1 MRGDPHEILIDWGKG
16 GSFCDPRINHGGVL
30 MLPNTVERAIGSLP
44 TVVRSGRRV
53 NGLFRLMKSP
63 SLWDQAYQKVA
74 SNKGAM
80 TPGVNGS
87 TFDGYSPEKV
97 VAIIAKL
104 TKGDYKPAAVRRVFI
119 PKADGRKRPLG
130 IPTTEDRLVQEV
142 VRILLNQIYEPI
154 FHEESHGFREGR
166 SCHTALKSIYTVW
179 TGVKWLV
186 DVDVVG
192 FFDNIDHTILLNLL
206 RKRIADKR
214 FIALIRGML
223 KAGYMEDWRFHRTL
237 SGTPQGG
244 VVSPLLANIY
254 LHELDEWMQTRMATF
269 NKGEKRSKSP
279 EYRRHGSRI
288 SKLRRRVEKLRAS
301 ENPDQAKIASALDEI
316 GRQSAERRTAP
327 ATDSFDP
334 NYRRLRYCR
343 YADDFLI
350 GVIGS
355 KAEAR
360 QIMEEVRTFL
370 AETLKLEVSDKKSGI
385 SHASDGARFLGYDIL
400 THTHANPHRANFGA
414 RRVLRRGL
422 MDRVQLRVPREKVL
436 RFVQDKKWG
445 CFDSAKPTHRPTLLH
460 ASDVEIAAAYNA
472 ELRGF
477 ANYYALACDVKY
489 KLKKAE
495 YLAFGS
501 FLRTLAA
508 KHKSTTTRIAAKLRR
523 EQDYYVRYEV
533 QGKLRNMKLWKL
545 KDLEKKV
552 MRYGVIDAY
561 PKPAFVYRKTELVER
576 LNARKCERCGSTD
589 RPCEIHH
596 LRRLSDMQL
605 EADIMG
611 YMRSARKRK
620 RISLCIDCHEAAHSY
635 RPYTRPPRK
644 FAEVESRMR

>member
-1 MRGDPHEILIDWGKG
+1 
-16 GSFCDPRINHGGVL
+16 
-30 MLPNTVERAIGSLP
+30 MLPDTVERAVGSLP

-63 SLWDQAYQKVA
+63 ILWDQAYQKIA

-80 TPGVNGS
+80 TPGIDGK

-97 VAIIAKL
+97 SSIIARL
-104 TKGDYKPAAVRRVFI
+104 AEGTYKPAAVRRVYI

-130 IPTTEDRLVQEV
+130 IPTMEDRLVQEV
-142 VRILLNQIYEPI
+142 VRILLNEIYEPI

-166 SCHTALKSIYTVW
+166 SCHTALKGVQAVW

-192 FFDNIDHTILLNLL
+192 FFDNIDHAILLGLL
-206 RKRIADKR
+206 EKRISDQR

-244 VVSPLLANIY
+244 IVSPLLANVY
-254 LHELDEWMQTRMATF
+254 LHELDEWMQNKIVGF
-269 NKGEKRSKSP
+269 NRGSKRTKTT
-279 EYRRHGSRI
+279 EYRRYRSRVA
-288 SKLRRRVEKLRAS
+288 KLRRRVEVQHAS
-301 ENPDQAKIASALDEI
+301 EAPDNGKVASMIDEI
-316 GRQSAERRTAP
+316 GRQSAELRRTP

-360 QIMEEVRTFL
+360 QIMDEVRTFL
-370 AETLKLEVSDKKSGI
+370 SGSLKLTVSEEKSGI
-385 SHASDGARFLGYDIL
+385 HHASDGARFLGYDVL
-400 THTHANPHRANFGA
+400 TECHPHPHKANFGS
-414 RRVLRRGL
+414 RRVVRRGL
-422 MDRVQLRVPREKVL
+422 KDRMRLRVPREKVL
-436 RFVQDKKWG
+436 KFVNAKGWG
-445 CFDSAKPTHRPTLLH
+445 DYDACRPTRRPALLH

-477 ANYYALACDVKY
+477 ATYYALACDVKR
-489 KLKKAE
+489 KLNKAAK
-495 YLAFGS
+495 LAFQS
-501 FLRTLAA
+501 FLCTLAD
-508 KHKSTTTRIAAKLRR
+508 KHKSTSTRIARKLRQG
-523 EQDYYVRYEV
+523 QDYYVRYEV
-533 QGKLRNMKLWKL
+533 KGKPRSLKLWKL
-545 KDLEKKV
+545 MDLEMKV
-552 MRYGVIDAY
+552 LRYGPLDVVPY
-561 PKPAFVYRKTELVER
+561 TPFVFQRTELVER
-576 LNARKCERCGSTD
+576 LNARVCERCGSDTK
-589 RPCEIHH
+589 PCEVHH
-596 LRRLSDMQL
+596 LRRLSDL
-605 EADIMG
+605 RREADILG
-611 YMRSARKRK
+611 YMRSARTRK
-620 RISLCIDCHEAAHSY
+620 RIVLCTDCHEAAHSY

-644 FAEVESRMR
+644 HA

>member
-1 MRGDPHEILIDWGKG
+1 
-16 GSFCDPRINHGGVL
+16 

-44 TVVRSGRRV
+44 AVVRSGRRV
-53 NGLFRLMKSP
+53 NGLFRLMKCP

-80 TPGVNGS
+80 TPGVDGR

-97 VAIIAKL
+97 RAIIAKL
-104 TKGDYKPAAVRRVFI
+104 TDGTHKPAAVRRVFI
-119 PKADGRKRPLG
+119 PKADGRRRPLG

-142 VRILLNQIYEPI
+142 VRILLNEIYDPI
-154 FHEESHGFREGR
+154 FHEDSHGFRTGR
-166 SCHTALKSIYTVW
+166 SCHTALKSIYAVW

-192 FFDNIDHTILLNLL
+192 FFDNIDHDILVGLL
-206 RKRIADKR
+206 EKRIADKR

-223 KAGYMEDWRFHRTL
+223 KAGYMDDWRFHQTL

-254 LHELDEWMQTRMATF
+254 LHELDEWMQSKMAAF
-269 NKGEKRSKSP
+269 NKGKRRAMLP
-279 EYRRHGSRI
+279 DYSR
-288 SKLRRRVEKLRAS
+288 SRGRVARLRRQVEKLRAS
-301 ENPDQAKIASALDEI
+301 ENPDLVAITSLLDEI
-316 GRQSAERRTAP
+316 GRQSAESRTLP

-350 GVIGS
+350 GVTGS

-360 QIMEEVRTFL
+360 QLMEDVRNFL
-370 AETLKLEVSDKKSGI
+370 AEHLKLQVSEAKSGI
-385 SHASDGARFLGYDIL
+385 THASDGARFLGYDICTR
-400 THTHANPHRANFGA
+400 THPNSHRANFGS
-414 RRVLRRGL
+414 RRVTRRGL
-422 MDRVQLRVPREKVL
+422 RDRVQLHVPREKVL
-436 RFVQDKKWG
+436 RFVRDRKWG
-445 CFDSAKPTHRPTLLH
+445 DFDTCKPTHRSALLY

-477 ANYYALACDVKY
+477 ANYYGLACDVKH
-489 KLKKAE
+489 KLNKAE

-501 FLRTLAA
+501 FLRTLAS
-508 KHKSTTTRIAAKLRR
+508 KHKSTTTRIARRLRR
-523 EQDYYVRYEV
+523 GSDFYVRYEV
-533 QGKLRNMKLWKL
+533 QGKPRAVKLWKL

-552 MRYGVIDAY
+552 LRHGVIDAVLHT
-561 PKPAFVYRKTELVER
+561 PFVYRQTELVER
-576 LNARKCERCGSTD
+576 LNARVCERCGRDD

-596 LRRLSDMQL
+596 LRRLNDMQR
-605 EADIMG
+605 EAGILG
-611 YMRSARKRK
+611 YMRAARTRK
-620 RISLCIDCHEAAHSY
+620 RIVLCIECHDLAHSY
-635 RPYTRPPRK
+635 RPYARPPRK